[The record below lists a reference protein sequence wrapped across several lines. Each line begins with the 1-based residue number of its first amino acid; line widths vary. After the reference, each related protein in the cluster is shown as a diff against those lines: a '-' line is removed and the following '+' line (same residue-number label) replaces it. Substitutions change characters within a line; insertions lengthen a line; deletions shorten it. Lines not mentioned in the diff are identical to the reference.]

1 MAKYTTLHE
10 TKIELLE
17 NRSVRQFHDNILYSF
32 LSNDQISCIY
42 LRDSS
47 NKQYVYQSEM
57 NKVTGLAIS
66 CDHTFKVIKNIGVL
80 RPS

>member
-32 LSNDQISCIY
+32 LSNDQISCIC

-66 CDHTFKVIKNIGVL
+66 CDHTFKVIKNIGVV